1 MLLVSLSYMLSG
13 LNFFSNVTVEEG
25 KTKEK
30 SYKLQGFHSNNYEKK
45 FVENGETLL
54 YLTQSRNSVRLTA
67 AWSSFLHMTWRK

>member
-1 MLLVSLSYMLSG
+1 MLLVSVLSAVRFEF
-13 LNFFSNVTVEEG
+13 FFSNVTVEER

-30 SYKLQGFHSNNYEKK
+30 SYKLQSFHSNNYEKK

-54 YLTQSRNSVRLTA
+54 YLTQPRNSVRLTA